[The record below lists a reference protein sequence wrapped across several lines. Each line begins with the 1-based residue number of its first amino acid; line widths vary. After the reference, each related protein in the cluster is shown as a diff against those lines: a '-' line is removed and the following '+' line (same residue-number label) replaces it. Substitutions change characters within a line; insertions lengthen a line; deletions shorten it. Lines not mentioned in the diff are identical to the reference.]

1 MSELFD
7 TGQFACGDPAAL
19 VTYIYG
25 ECSEPE
31 RQVIAAHLAH
41 CAACAEE
48 VATLGSTRQQLAAW
62 GPPDHALGFQITR
75 AEAAAA
81 SAPAPPPAAVA
92 ATVVRPPRW
101 WNQPLPAWAQMA
113 AAVAIFGAGLT
124 IGTARSGAPPAPAG
138 VPGPAAPPSAVSRA
152 PVAATTAAVSH
163 EELVRLEQRLRSEM
177 AQIRTAAPATASADD
192 QAVLRRVSQ
201 LIAASEERQQRE
213 LAFRTS
219 QVVNDISNARRI
231 DLLQIDQR
239 LNNFERA
246 TGRRVETNQQDIRSL
261 AQTVAYTLK

>member
-1 MSELFD
+1 
-7 TGQFACGDPAAL
+7 
-19 VTYIYG
+19 
-25 ECSEPE
+25 
-31 RQVIAAHLAH
+31 
-41 CAACAEE
+41 
-48 VATLGSTRQQLAAW
+48 
-62 GPPDHALGFQITR
+62 
-75 AEAAAA
+75 
-81 SAPAPPPAAVA
+81 
-92 ATVVRPPRW
+92 
-101 WNQPLPAWAQMA
+101 
-113 AAVAIFGAGLT
+113 
-124 IGTARSGAPPAPAG
+124 
-138 VPGPAAPPSAVSRA
+138 
-152 PVAATTAAVSH
+152 
-163 EELVRLEQRLRSEM
+163 M

-201 LIAASEERQQRE
+201 LIAASEARQQRE